1 MEKHIIVWAVETN
14 SPQLRYPFL
23 YASYESAEIRL
34 NKLVKQAIELG
45 CSVESNRHCFENKC
59 RHVTLTNKEENYIL
73 EYELTYL
80 TVFK

>member
-45 CSVESNRHCFENKC
+45 CSVESNRHGFENKC

>member
-23 YASYESAEIRL
+23 YTNYESAESRL

-45 CSVESNRHCFENKC
+45 CSVDSKHYGFENKC

>member
-1 MEKHIIVWAVETN
+1 MEKQVIVWAVETN

-23 YASYESAEIRL
+23 YTNYESAKARL
-34 NKLVKQAIELG
+34 DKLVKQAIELG
-45 CSVESNRHCFENKC
+45 CFVESKHYGFENKC
-59 RHVTLTNKEENYIL
+59 RHVTLTNNEENYIL